1 VAIDNRRARVV
12 NVLMNCIELL
22 LASVERKYCVGC
34 IAWGIVAVM
43 SMLRYGKE
51 NCMRVC
57 IDYGSERREEE
68 ETRDIYCSEQ

>member
-1 VAIDNRRARVV
+1 
-12 NVLMNCIELL
+12 
-22 LASVERKYCVGC
+22 
-34 IAWGIVAVM
+34 VAVM